1 MHYAPSGHLIRIYQL
16 EAGQPFGGCD
26 IVNEQRILFQAV
38 ASGTATVMRFDG
50 WSILDAADA
59 DAGSGLMLIH
69 TAVSASVSL
78 ARRLVELS
86 VDTVPDRVRRE
97 PVWQVLAS
105 ELPCSRQSGVTG
117 RPPLPE

>member
-1 MHYAPSGHLIRIYQL
+1 MHYAPSDHVIRIYQL

-26 IVNEQRILFQAV
+26 IVNEQRRPFQAV

-50 WSILDAADA
+50 WSILGAAGA
-59 DAGSGLMLIH
+59 DAGFGLMLIH
-69 TAVSASVSL
+69 TAVSAGVPL

-97 PVWQVLAS
+97 PARQVLAS
-105 ELPCSRQSGVTG
+105 ELPCSQQSGVTG